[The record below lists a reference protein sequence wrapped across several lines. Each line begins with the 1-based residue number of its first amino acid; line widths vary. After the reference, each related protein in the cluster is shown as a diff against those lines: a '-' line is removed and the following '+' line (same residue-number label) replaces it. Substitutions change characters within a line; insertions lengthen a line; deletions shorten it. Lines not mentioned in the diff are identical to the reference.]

1 MYKFNRLCLVK
12 QTIRLPHE
20 VRGMNLKLKINIDLS
35 PSKANTN
42 INLNLLNSWLLL
54 LGSHFS
60 VEMPLLV
67 SQNI

>member
-1 MYKFNRLCLVK
+1 MYKFNRVCLVK
-12 QTIRLPHE
+12 QTIRLPHG
-20 VRGMNLKLKINIDLS
+20 VSAMNLNLKINVDLS
-35 PSKANTN
+35 PSKASSN

-67 SQNI
+67 T

>member
-1 MYKFNRLCLVK
+1 
-12 QTIRLPHE
+12 
-20 VRGMNLKLKINIDLS
+20 MNLNLKINVDLS
-35 PSKANTN
+35 PSKASSN

-67 SQNI
+67 T

>member
-12 QTIRLPHE
+12 QTIRLSHG
-20 VRGMNLKLKINIDLS
+20 VRAMNLNLKTNVYLS
-35 PSKANTN
+35 PSKANSN